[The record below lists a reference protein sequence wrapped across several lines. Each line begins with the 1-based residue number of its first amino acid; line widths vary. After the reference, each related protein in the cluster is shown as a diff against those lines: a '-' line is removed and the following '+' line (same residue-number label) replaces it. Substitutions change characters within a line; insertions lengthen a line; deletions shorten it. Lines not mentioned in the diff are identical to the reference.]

1 MTAFCSKQG
10 ITVPDMN
17 GYYADFIQSRSSSE
31 TTVEHHYR
39 YGVFIVAI
47 DQQVQE
53 INSRSSEQATELL
66 ILYTSLDPKDSFSS
80 FKIDDVCSLASKFY
94 PAEFSEQ
101 ERIELRCQLQHYE
114 LDVPTNPADYSRA
127 IKNY

>member
-1 MTAFCSKQG
+1 VTAFCSKQV
-10 ITVPDMN
+10 ITILDMN
-17 GYYADFIQSRSSSE
+17 WYYADFILSHSSRE

-47 DQQVQE
+47 DQQMQE
-53 INSRSSEQATELL
+53 LNSRSSEQAIELL

-94 PAEFSEQ
+94 PAGIS
-101 ERIELRCQLQHYE
+101 L
-114 LDVPTNPADYSRA
+114 
-127 IKNY
+127 

>member
-1 MTAFCSKQG
+1 MDDVGTTKRLIQNLRDHGWSKLLGEVAAFCSKQG

-47 DQQVQE
+47 DQQML
-53 INSRSSEQATELL
+53 RA
-66 ILYTSLDPKDSFSS
+66 
-80 FKIDDVCSLASKFY
+80 KF
-94 PAEFSEQ
+94 
-101 ERIELRCQLQHYE
+101 
-114 LDVPTNPADYSRA
+114 
-127 IKNY
+127 